1 MALEQKRVGRGGYL
15 DEITISFSKILLVIP
30 MNICFTSIKSTLS
43 YNFVSLFKPTTYLI
57 KSILIL
63 FTNSTLNLNTPIF
76 FNSRK
81 LQTDSRRSIL
91 ECVHFFFIYI
101 FDCNDLY
108 FIHHRIY
115 WKLFVWK
122 QSSCFISYR
131 NKKRQRNCD
140 EVENWLL
147 LLLSVSNDRV
157 ELSNWLNIW
166 TCWCICVVLG
176 LCMCIVK
183 YYWSISNL
191 YRKIR

>member
-43 YNFVSLFKPTTYLI
+43 YNFVSLFKPTTYFI

-91 ECVHFFFIYI
+91 ECVHFFFHLHFRLQWFI
-101 FDCNDLY
+101 FYSSSDILKIICMKAILLFY
-108 FIHHRIY
+108 F
-115 WKLFVWK
+115 L
-122 QSSCFISYR
+122 
-131 NKKRQRNCD
+131 
-140 EVENWLL
+140 
-147 LLLSVSNDRV
+147 
-157 ELSNWLNIW
+157 
-166 TCWCICVVLG
+166 
-176 LCMCIVK
+176 
-183 YYWSISNL
+183 
-191 YRKIR
+191 